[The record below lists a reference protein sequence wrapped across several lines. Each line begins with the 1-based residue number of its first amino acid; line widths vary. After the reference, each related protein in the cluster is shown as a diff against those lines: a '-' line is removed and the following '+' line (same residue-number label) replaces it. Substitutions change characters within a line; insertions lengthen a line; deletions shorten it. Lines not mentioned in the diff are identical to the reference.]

1 MNHVFI
7 INPLAGPSNQVDKTK
22 AAIAALIDI
31 EPIVYVT
38 KSKKDASD
46 YVRKFCVEHPN
57 EKTRFYACGGDGT
70 INEVLVGLIGQ
81 DKTIFSMT
89 CYPVGTGNDYV
100 KIFGG
105 EKKFLDLANL
115 VSNGIEK
122 EVDVM
127 EINNGQ
133 TYSINVVNYGFDSNV
148 VKVMETIKRN
158 KKTSNEKAYMKSVLE
173 SVIHYRKNEGE
184 TFVDGKK
191 MGKGDYFCFG
201 TIANG
206 QYIGGQFKTAPRSI
220 CDDGEMDC
228 LICEPIS
235 ALTLLSLLNKYKK
248 GKHLDS
254 KRLMKKYL
262 SYCQSHGKVE
272 IFGPD
277 DFCIS
282 VDGELIFGSHFEIT
296 NIQKAI
302 TFVYPK

>member
-22 AAIAALIDI
+22 AVIASLEGI
-31 EPIVYVT
+31 EPIIYVT

-46 YVRKFCVEHPN
+46 YVKKFCNEHQN

-105 EKKFLDLANL
+105 EKKFLSLQNL

-127 EINNGQ
+127 SINNGQ

-148 VKVMETIKRN
+148 VKVMERIKRN
-158 KKTSNEKAYMKSVLE
+158 KNTSNEKAYMRSVLE

-184 TFVDGKK
+184 TLVDDEK
-191 MGKGDYFCFG
+191 MNDEYFCFG

-228 LICEPIS
+228 LVCKPIS
-235 ALTLLSLLNKYKK
+235 AFTLIALLNKYKK

-254 KRLMKKYL
+254 KRLMRKYL
-262 SYCQSHGKVE
+262 KYKRSSGKVE
-272 IFGPD
+272 IFGPE

-282 VDGELIFGSHFEIT
+282 VDGELIFGTHFEIT
-296 NIQKAI
+296 NIKKAI